1 MKILITNDDG
11 IKSIGIKQLTIEAL
25 KIADEVMVVCPNEE
39 KSAISQGITI
49 RNNVEIK
56 KVEDLVEG
64 VSTYTLT
71 ATPADCVIFALSNLN
86 YKPDIIFSGINNG
99 YNIGKNILYSGTV
112 GSITEGAL
120 SGYKGIAFSSE
131 VGCSDNIKYFLDI
144 YTYIKEEKL
153 LEKYNLLNVNIPVNP
168 KGIRITKQGKNHEKS
183 YFELSEEK
191 NIYIPKYCRI
201 ENIELDEDSDIY
213 TIQEGYVSITPLTE
227 DRTKY

>member
-120 SGYKGIAFSSE
+120 SGYKGIAFSAE